1 MTNNI
6 KIENNTEDTGAKA
19 DVEEII
25 KISKVDE
32 CKDIKTNEYINLML
46 TVINNYSGKMPEI
59 LIGLMFKTLSQICIN
74 DVVDSFASI
83 SSHYTSTTNL
93 LQDIYYNSCLYFIH
107 ATNSIYERLYEE
119 FDPKRNMNISFRGF
133 ENTFNYISK
142 EYNDLEASIAADIVI
157 IPYLMNEIEVDVNG
171 TTIYIGKEAISYIS
185 NYSYL
190 CYAKFLVNM
199 KEKESEKKNE
209 NKEEGEKSES

>member
-1 MTNNI
+1 MANNI
-6 KIENNTEDTGAKA
+6 EIENNVKGNEAKA

-25 KISKVDE
+25 KISKIDE
-32 CKDIKTNEYINLML
+32 CKDMKTNEYINLML
-46 TVINNYSGKMPEI
+46 TVINSYSGKMPEI

-133 ENTFNYISK
+133 ENTFNYISR
-142 EYNDLEASIAADIVI
+142 EYDDLEASIVADIVI

-171 TTIYIGKEAISYIS
+171 STIYIGKEAISYIS

-190 CYAKFLVNM
+190 CYAKFLVNL
-199 KEKESEKKNE
+199 KEKESEEKNE

>member
-6 KIENNTEDTGAKA
+6 EIENNIEDAGAKA

-25 KISKVDE
+25 KISKIDE
-32 CKDIKTNEYINLML
+32 CKDMKTNEYINLML
-46 TVINNYSGKMPEI
+46 TVINSYSGKMPEI

-133 ENTFNYISK
+133 ENTFNYISR
-142 EYNDLEASIAADIVI
+142 EYDDLEASIVADIVI

-171 TTIYIGKEAISYIS
+171 STIYIGKEAISYIS

-190 CYAKFLVNM
+190 CYAKFLVNL
-199 KEKESEKKNE
+199 KEKESEEKNE

>member
-1 MTNNI
+1 MTDNTEIKNNI
-6 KIENNTEDTGAKA
+6 EDTEAKA

-25 KISKVDE
+25 KISKIDE
-32 CKDIKTNEYINLML
+32 SANMKTNEYINLML
-46 TVINNYSGKMPEI
+46 TVINSYSGKMPEI
-59 LIGLMFKTLSQICIN
+59 LVSLMLKTLSQICIN
-74 DVVDSFASI
+74 DVVDRLESI

-107 ATNSIYERLYEE
+107 ATNSIYERLYEK

-133 ENTFNYISK
+133 ENIFNYISR
-142 EYNDLEASIAADIVI
+142 EYDDLESSTAADIII

-171 TTIYIGKEAISYIS
+171 STIYIGKEAISYIS

-190 CYAKFLVNM
+190 CYAKFFESM
-199 KEKESEKKNE
+199 EEKESAKKNE

>member
-6 KIENNTEDTGAKA
+6 KIENNTEDIGAKA

-46 TVINNYSGKMPEI
+46 TVINSYSGKMPEI

-142 EYNDLEASIAADIVI
+142 EYDDLEASIVADIVI

-171 TTIYIGKEAISYIS
+171 STIYIGKEAISYIS

>member
-1 MTNNI
+1 MTD
-6 KIENNTEDTGAKA
+6 NTEFKNNNEDTEAKA

-32 CKDIKTNEYINLML
+32 CANMKINEYIDRIL
-46 TVINNYSGKMPEI
+46 TVINCYNGKKRPEI
-59 LIGLMFKTLSQICIN
+59 LCLMFRILSQICIN
-74 DVVDSFASI
+74 DVTDRLKSV

-107 ATNSIYERLYEE
+107 ATNSIYERLYEK

-133 ENTFNYISK
+133 ENIFNYISR
-142 EYNDLEASIAADIVI
+142 EYDDLESATAVDIII

-171 TTIYIGKEAISYIS
+171 STIYIGKEAISYIS

-190 CYAKFLVNM
+190 CYAKFFESM
-199 KEKESEKKNE
+199 EEKESAKKNE
-209 NKEEGEKSES
+209 NKEEGEKSER